1 MAWRNSIPRGESAR
15 FRVIDSDTA
24 EHALGNTLELA
35 RRYSLSAYDAACREL
50 ALREGVALAS
60 LVCRL
65 TECGRESGYREVVG
79 ARLVERVLGALAQFS
94 GSSNMVDGGV

>member
-35 RRYSLSAYDAACREL
+35 RRYSLSAYDAAYLEL
-50 ALREGVALAS
+50 ALREGVALAI
-60 LVCRL
+60 LD
-65 TECGRESGYREVVG
+65 VG
-79 ARLVERVLGALAQFS
+79 LHNAATKAGIVKL
-94 GSSNMVDGGV
+94 